1 MNDLKVRFS
10 GSRSGRWPIT
20 VGQKNV
26 LEWISPDLPGPADI
40 LSTMVRVPRGGTMEA
55 VGAALG
61 ALIGRQEALR
71 TLIRDGEQ
79 VVRASG
85 TLVAEVVEA
94 TGTGREWFPPGRAF
108 DPAADLPVRARVVTR
123 SGSPFLVVL
132 HVSHVA
138 ADLSAMTVL
147 RAELAALLAGRPLP
161 PATHHP
167 ADQATYELTPAGRR
181 RLEGSLRYWARQV
194 AEEPLCALG
203 LPFRFPG
210 ARGHHHVLLGSR
222 PAAEALARVVAD
234 TGARPPAVVMAA
246 FAALLTGWTGV
257 PGCRLNCLCNNRF
270 SPELRDYVGTVAQ
283 ETTIP
288 FTASP
293 SFLEAVSRTDA
304 AAMAA
309 YKYGRYDP
317 ARVFEA
323 QSEAERARGTRCHR
337 DVVVNN
343 TSGHSHVILPEAG
356 VEPGLGDR
364 VFGAPVEFDIY
375 RLDGKLGCGLGLDA
389 RLASA
394 EETAGILGGVE
405 RLIVAAA
412 GGDVDPAGFGVPP
425 AERGPGW
432 VRARSCWVD
441 LAGVQTAVDLALGS
455 GVARVEA
462 VGDELVARV
471 GHDTDLSAAAEAVV
485 DAVLRGEGH
494 GMVAPGGYVR
504 VAGRERPARAP
515 GGGAGCGDGVEV
527 CDR

>member
-1 MNDLKVRFS
+1 MNDLKVCFS

-40 LSTMVRVPRGGTMEA
+40 LSTMVRVPRGSTMDA

-71 TLIRDGEQ
+71 TLLRDGEQ
-79 VVRASG
+79 FVHASG
-85 TLVAEVVEA
+85 TLVADVVEA
-94 TGTGREWFPPGRAF
+94 TGTGQDWFPPGRAF
-108 DPAADLPVRARVVTR
+108 DPAADFPVRASVVTR

-138 ADLSAMTVL
+138 ADLSAMTIL

-167 ADQATYELTPAGRR
+167 ADQATYELTPAGQR
-181 RLEGSLRYWARQV
+181 RLEGSVRYWARQL
-194 AEEPLCALG
+194 AEKPLCALG

-222 PAAEALARVVAD
+222 PAAEALAHVAAK

-246 FAALLTGWTGV
+246 FASLLTSWTGA
-257 PGCRLNCLCNNRF
+257 PGCQLNCLCNNRF

-283 ETTIP
+283 ETIIP
-288 FTASP
+288 FSASS
-293 SFLEAVSRTDA
+293 SFLRAVSQTNA
-304 AAMAA
+304 AALAA

-317 ARVFEA
+317 VRLSEA
-323 QSEAERARGTRCHR
+323 QGAAERARGMRCHR

-343 TSGHSHVILPEAG
+343 TAGHSHPILPRAG
-356 VEPGLGDR
+356 VEPGTGDR
-364 VFGAPVEFDIY
+364 VFGAPAEFDIY
-375 RLDGKLGCGLGLDA
+375 RLEGTLGCGLGLDA
-389 RLASA
+389 RLATA
-394 EETAGILGGVE
+394 DETAGILGGVE

-412 GGDVDPAGFGVPP
+412 DDDVDPAGFGVPP
-425 AERGPGW
+425 VQRGPGW

-441 LAGVQTAVDLALGS
+441 LAGVQAAADLALGL
-455 GVARVEA
+455 GVARIEA
-462 VGDELVARV
+462 AGDELIAHV
-471 GHDTDLSAAAEAVV
+471 GRDVDVSAAARAVT
-485 DAVLRGEGH
+485 DAVLREGRH
-494 GMVAPGGYVR
+494 GMVAPSDYVR
-504 VAGRERPARAP
+504 AAG
-515 GGGAGCGDGVEV
+515 
-527 CDR
+527 